1 MNTLLKIIKNLFS
14 SFGYVFR
21 TCQLFRKTMPDSK
34 VSYTVIIYRTYLN
47 LENSLPNMVCMGI
60 RNMRTPIPA
69 KHDGP
74 ISAHNKPTTVA
85 A

>member
-1 MNTLLKIIKNLFS
+1 MFLEHVNI
-14 SFGYVFR
+14 
-21 TCQLFRKTMPDSK
+21 SK
-34 VSYTVIIYRTYLN
+34 MMTDYARFTVIIYRTYLN

-74 ISAHNKPTTVA
+74 ISAHNKATTVA

>member
-1 MNTLLKIIKNLFS
+1 MNTLLKIIQKVQCTPLL
-14 SFGYVFR
+14 VALCLKM
-21 TCQLFRKTMPDSK
+21 TPDFKMSC
-34 VSYTVIIYRTYLN
+34 TINIYIKYLN

-74 ISAHNKPTTVA
+74 ISAHSKPTTIA

>member
-1 MNTLLKIIKNLFS
+1 MLS
-14 SFGYVFR
+14 
-21 TCQLFRKTMPDSK
+21 CTM
-34 VSYTVIIYRTYLN
+34 IIYMNYLN

-74 ISAHNKPTTVA
+74 ISAHSKPTTA
-85 A
+85 AA